1 MDSTSPPGGD
11 KRRGG
16 EEAARAKRDGR
27 SEKEAT
33 LDKRRK
39 IKKGT
44 EKPAERT
51 MEKGRGSA
59 MRTREIERG
68 LKDTISEQE
77 RERSAARVRKELD
90 LLDASQAR
98 RTECNAIRR

>member
-1 MDSTSPPGGD
+1 MDG
-11 KRRGG
+11 
-16 EEAARAKRDGR
+16 

-33 LDKRRK
+33 DKRRE
-39 IKKGT
+39 IKRDGKAGGEADGKGSRQRDT
-44 EKPAERT
+44 NKRNRERI
-51 MEKGRGSA
+51 KGHYF
-59 MRTREIERG
+59 G
-68 LKDTISEQE
+68 LKEEERE

>member
-1 MDSTSPPGGD
+1 MD
-11 KRRGG
+11 
-16 EEAARAKRDGR
+16 R

-33 LDKRRK
+33 DKRRE
-39 IKKGT
+39 IKRDGKAGGEADGKGSRQHDT
-44 EKPAERT
+44 NKRNRERI
-51 MEKGRGSA
+51 KGHYFGPKEEE
-59 MRTREIERG
+59 RERER
-68 LKDTISEQE
+68 E